1 MGENSDGS
9 SNAAQSAQDTTPPEN
24 TETAP
29 GVLRRLT
36 TWLSPE
42 QQDAEVIQ
50 TPGVP
55 AKPVLGLGN
64 LRVKRVEDVAIPR
77 VEIVSVAHNIKLD
90 ELVKVFRDSGLTRL
104 PVFKDTLDTPTGMIH
119 LKDLSLKHGFNGKG
133 GNAKGGRFS
142 LSRMIRPVLFVPPS
156 MPLGVL
162 LQKMQSERTHMA
174 LVIDEYGGVDGLVT
188 IEDLIEQIIGEIE
201 DEHDVDEAEMWSE
214 EKPGRYLVKP
224 RTPLAEFENEIG
236 QKLSDEDEDEE
247 IDTLG
252 GLIFMLAGRVPARGE
267 VVKHPSGAEFEI
279 VDADP
284 RRIKRMRVILPH
296 AGDA

>member
-9 SNAAQSAQDTTPPEN
+9 SNAAQSAQDTTPPHIADD
-24 TETAP
+24 TP

-36 TWLSPE
+36 NWFSPNIPK
-42 QQDAEVIQ
+42 QHDVVSSGTI
-50 TPGVP
+50 V
-55 AKPVLGLGN
+55 KPVLGLGN

-77 VEIVSVAHNIKLD
+77 VEIVSVSHNIKLD
-90 ELVKVFRDSGLTRL
+90 ELVKVFRESGLTRL
-104 PVFKDTLDTPTGMIH
+104 PVFKETLDTPTGMIH
-119 LKDLSLKHGFNGKG
+119 LKDLALKHGFNGKG
-133 GNAKGGRFS
+133 GRFS
-142 LSRMIRPVLFVPPS
+142 LSRMVRPVLFVPPS

-162 LQKMQSERTHMA
+162 LQKMQSDRMHMA

-201 DEHDVDEAEMWSE
+201 DEHDVDEDEMWVL
-214 EKPGRYLVKP
+214 EKPGRYMVKS
-224 RTPLAEFENEIG
+224 RTPLAEFEAEIG
-236 QKLSDEDEDEE
+236 QKLSGEEQDEE
-247 IDTLG
+247 IDTIG

-284 RRIKRMRVILPH
+284 RRIKKIRVIQSPT
-296 AGDA
+296 GDA